1 MSRTQYKRFVTRQIS
16 KYADIIGM
24 YTEFDTPDD
33 HYIAERRETVLIELQ
48 RELCLLHGERL

>member
-1 MSRTQYKRFVTRQIS
+1 MSSTQYKRFVTRSIS

-33 HYIAERRETVLIELQ
+33 HHIPERRETVLIELQ
-48 RELCLLHGERL
+48 RELCRLHGERA